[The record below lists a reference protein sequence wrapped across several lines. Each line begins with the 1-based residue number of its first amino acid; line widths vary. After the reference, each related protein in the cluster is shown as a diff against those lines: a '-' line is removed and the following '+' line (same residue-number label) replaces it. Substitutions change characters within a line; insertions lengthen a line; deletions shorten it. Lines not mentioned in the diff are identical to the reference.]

1 MIFKREGYKIIA
13 CYKNSSL
20 SVDSVLNSEY
30 GRYWDLIT
38 DQTLASFWAIQF
50 ISIRGIPECSYK
62 RFAFSVIPPY
72 LLAIAPCTEIR
83 ILESW
88 KRLVVGSGIREMFAY
103 GTRNTTQGI
112 RNPIKECNPE
122 SKFHWQYSVSSTWN

>member
-1 MIFKREGYKIIA
+1 MIFQREGYKIIA

-30 GRYWDLIT
+30 RWYWDLIT

-62 RFAFSVIPPY
+62 RIAFSVIPPY

-88 KRLVVGSGIREMFAY
+88 KRLLVGSGIREMFVY
-103 GTRNTTQGI
+103 GIQNSALW
-112 RNPIKECNPE
+112 NPEYNSMNPE
-122 SKFHWQYSVSSTWN
+122 SH

>member
-62 RFAFSVIPPY
+62 RIAFSVIPPY
-72 LLAIAPCTEIR
+72 LLAIAPCKEIR

-88 KRLVVGSGIREMFAY
+88 KRLLVGSGIREMFVY
-103 GTRNTTQGI
+103 GI
-112 RNPIKECNPE
+112 RNSRLWNPENNSMNPE
-122 SKFHWQYSVSSTWN
+122 SR